1 MKDSILGTRKTS
13 AFTSTR
19 TQGGIAMTFV
29 RQRISA
35 HTWIIT
41 LILVSLLALGCSVLK
56 TGDKDTV
63 APPSE
68 QKSEKKEDKNK
79 PLYYEFADVL
89 IPAELK
95 PDTKNTFVY
104 QTAGLSAGV
113 MTFNGRVELSSLVK
127 FFERNMRKDNW
138 RKISTFK
145 SPRTMLLFQK
155 ENRLCVIQILE
166 GYKTEVIIWVAP
178 TLAELEAGN

>member
-1 MKDSILGTRKTS
+1 MG
-13 AFTSTR
+13 
-19 TQGGIAMTFV
+19 FV
-29 RQRISA
+29 RQRNSA
-35 HTWIIT
+35 HIWIT
-41 LILVSLLALGCSVLK
+41 ALMLVFFLAGGCSVLR
-56 TGDKDTV
+56 TGDKETAADS
-63 APPSE
+63 SE
-68 QKSEKKEDKNK
+68 QKTEKKEDKNK

-113 MTFNGRVELSSLVK
+113 MTFGGRVELGSLVK

-155 ENRLCVIQILE
+155 ENRLCVIQLLE

-178 TLAELEAGN
+178 TLAELEIGN

>member
-1 MKDSILGTRKTS
+1 M
-13 AFTSTR
+13 
-19 TQGGIAMTFV
+19 
-29 RQRISA
+29 
-35 HTWIIT
+35 
-41 LILVSLLALGCSVLK
+41 LVFLLAGGCSVLK
-56 TGDKDTV
+56 TGDKDEV
-63 APPSE
+63 ATPSE
-68 QKSEKKEDKNK
+68 QKTEKKEAKNK

-113 MTFNGRVELSSLVK
+113 ITFSGRVELSSLVK

-178 TLAELEAGN
+178 TLAELGSGN